1 MFYVVTSMKITKMD
15 KLSLNPKQRNQDKNI
30 KVKVKKHKV
39 CKTKEY
45 TNLYYDQIRKHKHKK
60 NITRL

>member
-1 MFYVVTSMKITKMD
+1 MD